1 MDMFDEANI
10 KINAGCTIASMM
22 SLLLSFISV
31 EEAQCLA
38 LRKIAQEVE
47 RFENLQKRI
56 GEENGK

>member
-38 LRKIAQEVE
+38 YRKITQEVE
-47 RFENLQKRI
+47 KFKTIQKSI
-56 GEENGK
+56 EDQYGK